1 MKGWFADQVTLVFP
15 AKTIPL
21 RMTGVAIRHD
31 SAWRLVQLHVS
42 AAVSDEDLLAD

>member
-1 MKGWFADQVTLVFP
+1 VTLVFP

-21 RMTGVAIRHD
+21 RMTGVAIRQD

-42 AAVSDEDLLAD
+42 AAVSDEDLLAG